1 MRFFK
6 FLLLLLAIAGGVLAY
21 WLVVPAGPTVET
33 FVDIPSGT
41 GSEAMAAQLEQ
52 AGVIRSRYGFE
63 LLRVVKGGALKAGV
77 YRFDHPVPMTE
88 VYQRLAKGDVFTR
101 TVVIPEGFNLFDVA
115 AAMEAAKLGTREQF
129 LAAARQHTELVAAW
143 SPHASSVEGFLFPD
157 TYKFSPHATEE
168 QMLRAMVKRFGAEAS
183 RIGLVEGQV
192 DVAKTVT
199 MASLV
204 EKEVSLDRERP
215 MVAGVF
221 VNRLRLGM
229 PLQTDPAVVYA
240 ALLDGRWR
248 GTIYQSDLASEN
260 PYNTYRHTGLPPGP
274 ICNPGVAALK
284 AAMNPTE
291 TENLYF
297 VADANGHTRFSTTL
311 AGHVANV
318 DSYRKAGGR

>member
-6 FLLLLLAIAGGVLAY
+6 FLLLLLVIVGGVLGY
-21 WLVVPAGPTVET
+21 WLVVPAGPSVET

-63 LLRVVKGGALKAGV
+63 LMRVVKGGSLKAGV
-77 YRFDHPVPMTE
+77 YRFDHPVPVAE
-88 VYQRLAKGDVFTR
+88 VYQRLVKGDVFTR

-115 AAMEAAKLGTREQF
+115 AALEAAKLGTREQF
-129 LAAARQHTELVAAW
+129 LAAARKHTELVAAW
-143 SPHASSVEGFLFPD
+143 SPHAASVEGFLFPD

-168 QMLRAMVKRFGAEAS
+168 QMLRVMVKRFSVEAA
-183 RIGLVEGQV
+183 RIGLAGP
-192 DVAKTVT
+192 DVGKTVT

-204 EKEVSLDRERP
+204 EKEVRGDGERP

-221 VNRLRLGM
+221 VNRLKLGM
-229 PLQTDPAVVYA
+229 LLQTDPAVVYA

-260 PYNTYRHTGLPPGP
+260 AYNTYKHTGLPPGP

-284 AAMNPTE
+284 AAMHPTE
-291 TENLYF
+291 TDNLYF
-297 VADANGHTRFSTTL
+297 VADAGGHTRFSTTL